1 MTRPRATDSVT
12 GLVFRRYAG
21 PSDIPILTEVLRA
34 ANLFDDTEEIPSEA
48 RVANDFAHP
57 DGFDPTI
64 DAFLGE
70 LDGRVVAVGDVRYV
84 RRDDAHTY
92 MVSGAVHPDERRRGI
107 GRALLG
113 LLEARAI
120 ERLGT
125 LPDDEPVWIDTW
137 MPDANVGFTALM
149 RDEGY
154 EPTRHFFE
162 MLKTDLDAA
171 VEVALPAGLEL
182 RPVVPADMRRIFDAE
197 AEAFQDHWGRRDW
210 SDEIFAEH
218 LADPDLDPTLWRVA
232 WDGDEVAGVVTT
244 FIIADENAALG
255 VQRGWLAHVS
265 VRRPWRRRGLAAALI
280 VSACVGLRERGMA
293 EAALGVDAESLT
305 GALGLYER
313 LGFVVRRRATSWRRP
328 LRPAATTTA

>member
-1 MTRPRATDSVT
+1 MITRSPAAHAVA

-21 PSDIPILTEVLRA
+21 PSDIPVLTEVLRA
-34 ANLFDDTEEIPSEA
+34 ANLFDDTEEVPSEA

-70 LDGRVVAVGDVRYV
+70 LNGRVVAVGDVRYI
-84 RRDDAHTY
+84 RRDDTHTY

-113 LLEARAI
+113 VLEGRAA
-120 ERLGT
+120 ERVET
-125 LPDDEPVWIDTW
+125 LPDAAPVWIDAW
-137 MPDANVGFTALM
+137 MPDANVGFGVLI
-149 RDEGY
+149 RDAGY

-162 MLKTDLDAA
+162 MLKTDLDTAA
-171 VEVALPAGLEL
+171 EVTLPEGLEL
-182 RPVVPADMRRIFDAE
+182 RPVVMSDMRRIFDAE

-210 SDEIFAEH
+210 SDEVFAEH

-232 WDGDEVAGVVTT
+232 WDGDEVAGVVST

-280 VSACVGLRERGMA
+280 VSACVGLRERGMH
-293 EAALGVDAESLT
+293 EAALGVDAENLT

-328 LRPAATTTA
+328 LRPAPTTT